1 MKKIYIQPEMLHFV
15 LNGELMLGG
24 SITTKG
30 PDNNKTAEV
39 TPTDDEYNDT
49 FCSRRPSIWDDEEDE
64 DI

>member
-24 SITTKG
+24 SITRNSTG
-30 PDNNKTAEV
+30 TTETAAV
-39 TPTDDEYNDT
+39 TPTDDEYNET